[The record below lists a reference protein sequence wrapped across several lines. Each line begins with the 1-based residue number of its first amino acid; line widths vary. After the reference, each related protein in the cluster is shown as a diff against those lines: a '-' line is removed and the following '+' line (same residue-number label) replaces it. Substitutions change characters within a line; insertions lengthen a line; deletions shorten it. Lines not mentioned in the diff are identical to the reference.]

1 MAEKQKMSLKQKLS
15 GLWSKTKSMWKVPPK
30 GRYLT
35 LKEMGC
41 FGIYALGVAFMT
53 SAVNYVATVAFIPYF
68 YRIDSIHGYIIM
80 ALSSFVNM
88 CILPFI
94 ANKMEKTKTKWG
106 RYKPYIL
113 FTLPLYII
121 LAILA
126 TWIPEMDVEN
136 NRIIYAYLTIVP
148 LLIANGFFY
157 NMYQMMPT
165 LITPETQ
172 ERADLMTPIGLI
184 FGFAP
189 SILQIVAGPIR
200 AHYLA
205 INQEFMAIRIIGII
219 SVCIGVICVL
229 FILKVKERTYSIAS
243 EENKEEKV
251 KFVDAMKMLSHNK
264 PLIILTIALV
274 LGSLREFTAQFRQFI
289 IQFRFAENVD
299 LALKVS
305 GVPMTII
312 GFAFTVAMLILPI
325 TTRKMDKKNMLIM
338 FTAFPVITNIILAAV
353 GYERIPVGT
362 GSAVGITI
370 LHFIMQ
376 VSPIYLIVPIMLGEI
391 ADYQQATT
399 GKRLDGHIQNLLFT
413 VPALASQL
421 MMIGISFIQEDV
433 IGFKLKDYQNLPSLN
448 AAQSAIACQWFDVA
462 AIISAI
468 SGVLMI
474 IVLLFY
480 PLSRKKHA
488 EIVKQLK
495 AESVITNV
503 GVVTE
508 SGEII
513 KADTIEEAEEIEKEM
528 ELQKELELE
537 KEHEI
542 ENERAIL
549 KEQEVSVNANEQASD
564 VVKVDYVQSQIEKS
578 TEDEVKDR
586 VDIECE
592 EVGSTD
598 STTIKE
604 QKE

>member
-1 MAEKQKMSLKQKLS
+1 MSEQKAKVPVKTKVKSLWGKA
-15 GLWSKTKSMWKVPPK
+15 KSMWKVPPK

-35 LKEMGC
+35 LKEMGS

-68 YRIDSIHGYIIM
+68 YNIDAIHGYIIM

-113 FTLPLYII
+113 FTLPLYIV

-126 TWIPEMDVEN
+126 TWVPQFDNEGS
-136 NRIIYAYLTIVP
+136 RIIYAYLTIVP
-148 LLIANGFFY
+148 LLITNGFFY
-157 NMYQMMPT
+157 NMYQTMPT
-165 LITPETQ
+165 IITPETQ

-205 INQEFMAIRIIGII
+205 QDQEFMAIRIIGII
-219 SVCIGVICVL
+219 SVSIGILCVL
-229 FILKVKERTYSIAS
+229 FILKVKERTYSIAE
-243 EENKEEKV
+243 EENSEEKV
-251 KFVDAMKMLSHNK
+251 KFFDALKMLSHNK

-305 GVPMTII
+305 GLPMTII
-312 GFAFTVAMLILPI
+312 GFAFTVAMLLLPI
-325 TTRKMDKKNMLIM
+325 VTRKMDKKNMLIL
-338 FTAFPVITNIILAAV
+338 FTGLPVVTNIILASV
-353 GYERIPVGT
+353 GHARIPVGT
-362 GSAVGITI
+362 ASAVGITI

-376 VSPIYLIVPIMLGEI
+376 VSPIYLIIPIMLGEI

-399 GKRLDGHIQNLLFT
+399 GKRLDGHIQNMLFT

-433 IGFKLKDYQNLPSLN
+433 IGFKLKEYQNLKVLN
-448 AAQSAIACQWFDVA
+448 EAQSAIACEWFDVA
-462 AIISAI
+462 AIISAV

-474 IVLLFY
+474 LVLLAY

-488 EIVKQLK
+488 EIVATLK

-503 GVVTE
+503 GIVDENDNVIETVEQLEEEEKEASKVASQVESDSVPASTE
-508 SGEII
+508 VAFLDNDNSVEV
-513 KADTIEEAEEIEKEM
+513 IEEEPNGET
-528 ELQKELELE
+528 
-537 KEHEI
+537 
-542 ENERAIL
+542 
-549 KEQEVSVNANEQASD
+549 EQE
-564 VVKVDYVQSQIEKS
+564 
-578 TEDEVKDR
+578 EVK
-586 VDIECE
+586 E
-592 EVGSTD
+592 
-598 STTIKE
+598 
-604 QKE
+604 

>member
-1 MAEKQKMSLKQKLS
+1 MAEKQKMPLKQKIS
-15 GLWSKTKSMWKVPPK
+15 GLWGKTKSMWKVPPK

-53 SAVNYVATVAFIPYF
+53 SAVNYVATIAFIPYF

-106 RYKPYIL
+106 RYKPYII
-113 FTLPLYII
+113 FTLPLYTV

-126 TWIPEMDVEN
+126 TWIPEMDVES

-157 NMYQMMPT
+157 NMYQTMPT

-189 SILQIVAGPIR
+189 SLLQIVAGPIR

-205 INQEFMAIRIIGII
+205 INQEYMAIRIIGII
-219 SVCIGVICVL
+219 SVAIGILCVL
-229 FILKVKERTYSIAS
+229 FILKVKERTYSIAA
-243 EENKEEKV
+243 EEDREEKV
-251 KFVDAMKMLSHNK
+251 KFFDAIKMLSHNK
-264 PLIILTIALV
+264 PLIILTVALI

-338 FTAFPVITNIILAAV
+338 FTALPVLTNIILAAV

-362 GSAVGITI
+362 ASAVGITI

-399 GKRLDGHIQNLLFT
+399 GKRLDGHLQNLLFT

-462 AIISAI
+462 AIISAV

-513 KADTIEEAEEIEKEM
+513 KADSIEEAEEIEKEM
-528 ELQKELELE
+528 EIEKEHELE
-537 KEHEI
+537 KE
-542 ENERAIL
+542 
-549 KEQEVSVNANEQASD
+549 QEVLAKQQTEQVKEDTVGNAEA
-564 VVKVDYVQSQIEKS
+564 VVDTSPKEDATAEVDK
-578 TEDEVKDR
+578 TEETKLD
-586 VDIECE
+586 
-592 EVGSTD
+592 
-598 STTIKE
+598 
-604 QKE
+604 